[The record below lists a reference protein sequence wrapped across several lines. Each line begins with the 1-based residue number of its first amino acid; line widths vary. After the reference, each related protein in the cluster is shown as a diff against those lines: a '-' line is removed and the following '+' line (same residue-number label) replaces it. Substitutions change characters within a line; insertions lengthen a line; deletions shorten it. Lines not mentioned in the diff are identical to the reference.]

1 MSDEDREEDFSN
13 FMTQFSG
20 NIKSCEKNI
29 RENLNMII
37 ENATDIS
44 QGRYSYTNV

>member
-1 MSDEDREEDFSN
+1 MSDEEREEDFTN
-13 FMTQFSG
+13 FMSQFSG

-29 RENLNMII
+29 RENLNMIL

-44 QGRYSYTNV
+44 QGWYSYTNV